1 MTPPTSSKSV
11 PIIAHSKTYTKPV
24 GKAEASLQLSMA
36 DIIGQQRREAEV
48 IKEAVA
54 KRSLQEI
61 QEEQAFQE
69 WWDIESRR
77 AQEEEAAKS
86 KNVAPG
92 SGRGGKSPGSRS
104 KSGGRGRGGRGT
116 PSRGRGRGQEE
127 TPNVVP

>member
-1 MTPPTSSKSV
+1 
-11 PIIAHSKTYTKPV
+11 
-24 GKAEASLQLSMA
+24 MA

-77 AQEEEAAKS
+77 A
-86 KNVAPG
+86 
-92 SGRGGKSPGSRS
+92 
-104 KSGGRGRGGRGT
+104 
-116 PSRGRGRGQEE
+116 
-127 TPNVVP
+127 